1 MDTLILK
8 THSSALGAPTR
19 GTLTAPN
26 LILQTLEPHTP
37 IIPEGSFTV
46 TLTWSPRFNCNLPL
60 INGVKGHEGV
70 RIHSGNT
77 ACHTTGC
84 VLVGLSGDTYTLYR
98 SRSALRLLLKSVSFP
113 FILKVI
119 RSSDGGLPPEK

>member
-8 THSSALGAPTR
+8 TRVSSFGAPTR
-19 GTLTAPN
+19 GTLSAPN
-26 LILQTLEPHTP
+26 FRLQTLEPHTP

-60 INGVKGHEGV
+60 INGIKGHDGV

-77 ACHTTGC
+77 SCHTTGC
-84 VLVGLSGDTYTLYR
+84 VLVGLSGDTYTLYH
-98 SRSALRLLLKSVSFP
+98 SRSALRLLLKRVSFP